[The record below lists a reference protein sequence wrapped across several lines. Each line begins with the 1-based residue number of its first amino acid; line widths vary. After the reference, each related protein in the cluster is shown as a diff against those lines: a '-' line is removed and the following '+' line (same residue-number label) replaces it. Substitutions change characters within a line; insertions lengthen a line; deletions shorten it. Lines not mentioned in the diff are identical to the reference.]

1 MGLIRKDV
9 YATVFVAAGLL
20 LALSVTQGWGWPLM
34 NGVRMGIIALG
45 LTGVVAC
52 SVSGWATDKVCFT
65 NPFMI
70 IGIVLGVIALGA
82 AVVGL
87 FANTM
92 PYLVVMMAAIALLW
106 VVTAAHRLFAGTTAA
121 RPITAS

>member
-1 MGLIRKDV
+1 MGLTRKDV

-20 LALSVTQGWGWPLM
+20 LALSVTQSWGWPLM
-34 NGVRMGIIALG
+34 SGVRMGILALG
-45 LTGVVAC
+45 LTGIVAC

-65 NPFMI
+65 SPFTI
-70 IGIVLGVIALGA
+70 IGIVVGVIALGA
-82 AVVGL
+82 AVIGL

-92 PYLVVMMAAIALLW
+92 PYLVVMMAAVALLW
-106 VVTAAHRLFAGTTAA
+106 AVTVVHRAFAETTAA

>member
-1 MGLIRKDV
+1 MALTRKDL

-20 LALSVTQGWGWPLM
+20 LALSVTQSWGWPLM
-34 NGVRMGIIALG
+34 SGVRMGILALG
-45 LTGVVAC
+45 LTGMVAC
-52 SVSGWATDKVCFT
+52 SASGWATDKVCFT
-65 NPFMI
+65 SPFTI
-70 IGIVLGVIALGA
+70 IGIVVGVIALGA
-82 AVVGL
+82 AVIGL

-106 VVTAAHRLFAGTTAA
+106 AVTVVHRLFEGTTHA